1 MQNLDFFAKEH
12 FDLFKFVTFSLIL
25 AVSSALQFRV
35 PHQNTLARTMKN
47 WRVNLPLALIY
58 TILFGMICGSCVCL
72 FASQIKHFGSGV
84 FDLIHL
90 SYGWQIV
97 LSIVLLDL
105 VAYFFHRLY
114 HESRFFWRFHA
125 VHHSDVVYDAST
137 ALRFHPAELL
147 FSLVVRLAIIGAFGV
162 PLLGLFL
169 FEGVFILFNLV
180 EHSDIRFPE
189 KVEQIVSRVFVTP
202 SMHRRHHSVELHD
215 LNSNFGTIFAIWDYL
230 FKTINIRK
238 SQEVIPVGA
247 PEVMETF
254 LHPLDLLILPFSDPK
269 KQRKKMKRTQS

>member
-12 FDLFKFVTFSLIL
+12 FDLFKLVTFSSVF
-25 AVSSALQFRV
+25 AVSSVVQLRV
-35 PHQNTLARTMKN
+35 PHQNTRERTMKN
-47 WRVNLPLALIY
+47 WSVNLPLALIN

-72 FASQIKHFGSGV
+72 FASHIKHYGRGI
-84 FDLIHL
+84 FDIIHIP
-90 SYGWQIV
+90 YGWQIV

-125 VHHSDVVYDAST
+125 VHHSDVIYDAST

-147 FSLVVRLAIIGAFGV
+147 FSLTVRLVIIAAFGV

-189 KVEQIVSRVFVTP
+189 KVEKLVSKVFVTP

-215 LNSNFGTIFAIWDYL
+215 LNSNFGTIFTIWDFL

-238 SQEVIPVGA
+238 SREVIPVGA
-247 PEVMETF
+247 PEVRGTF
-254 LHPLDLLILPFSDPK
+254 LNPMDLLIFPFSDPK
-269 KQRKKMKRTQS
+269 KQRKKRMRS